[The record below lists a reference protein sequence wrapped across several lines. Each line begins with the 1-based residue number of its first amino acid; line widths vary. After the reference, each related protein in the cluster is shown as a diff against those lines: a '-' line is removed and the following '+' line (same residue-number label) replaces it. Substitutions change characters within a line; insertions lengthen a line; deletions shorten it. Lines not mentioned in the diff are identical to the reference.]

1 MGDLKDGKLST
12 IELNGKT
19 PIVNGDGSAPV
30 TGSDEVQTTGLKELI
45 RQGDEKTKA
54 KPVPVQP
61 VVIKAIDNKTNV
73 DTIRKMVQERKK
85 KIIDAEK
92 KNVTQQVPEELGA
105 TGGSVPKPIH
115 ASGATG
121 LGKSPND
128 GGISGAQGP
137 VKVAAS
143 TSTGGAVSKD
153 EAADRKLVLSPRA
166 DLFF

>member
-1 MGDLKDGKLST
+1 MFK
-12 IELNGKT
+12 N
-19 PIVNGDGSAPV
+19 A
-30 TGSDEVQTTGLKELI
+30 
-45 RQGDEKTKA
+45 
-54 KPVPVQP
+54 
-61 VVIKAIDNKTNV
+61 
-73 DTIRKMVQERKK
+73 K

-92 KNVTQQVPEELGA
+92 KNVTQVPEELGA
-105 TGGSVPKPIH
+105 TGGSVPKPMH

-137 VKVAAS
+137 VKVAAAETGSKGEDQEPKVGAS

-153 EAADRKLVLSPRA
+153 EAADLKLSLSPRA